1 VGYRKV
7 EDRLTFWKSKKG
19 EKKMRGG
26 KKMAE
31 LFLGCATLSSNWAR
45 VQVERWWWD
54 MHPGLQRLA
63 AVVKALSLSVCVE
76 DDPERQ

>member
-1 VGYRKV
+1 
-7 EDRLTFWKSKKG
+7 
-19 EKKMRGG
+19 MRGG

-63 AVVKALSLSVCVE
+63 AVVKALSLSLCG
-76 DDPERQ
+76 RRS

>member
-1 VGYRKV
+1 
-7 EDRLTFWKSKKG
+7 
-19 EKKMRGG
+19 MRGG

-63 AVVKALSLSVCVE
+63 AVVKALSLSMCVE